1 MKHHL
6 FSLLIPLLA
15 MTLGAAP
22 SATVSCQRDL
32 LPNGSAFEID
42 GLPGGA
48 SIKSGGGKT
57 VIKAPLFSEATVYDL
72 QCADPATVSQEAEAG
87 PVELAF
93 LPIEPAPARIEEALC
108 KAPTITTANG
118 YQRHAWLAQY
128 RQPER
133 LVSCDPLGLIWRGPR
148 NYDRLT

>member
-6 FSLLIPLLA
+6 SLLIASLLA
-15 MTLGAAP
+15 LGGPVIVVCDAQAAP
-22 SATVSCQRDL
+22 AS
-32 LPNGSAFEID
+32 LPLDQIFEEARAAFELHATAAHD
-42 GLPGGA
+42 Y
-48 SIKSGGGKT
+48 
-57 VIKAPLFSEATVYDL
+57 EAAL
-72 QCADPATVSQEAEAG
+72 ATFSQEAEAG

-108 KAPTITTANG
+108 KAPRITTANG